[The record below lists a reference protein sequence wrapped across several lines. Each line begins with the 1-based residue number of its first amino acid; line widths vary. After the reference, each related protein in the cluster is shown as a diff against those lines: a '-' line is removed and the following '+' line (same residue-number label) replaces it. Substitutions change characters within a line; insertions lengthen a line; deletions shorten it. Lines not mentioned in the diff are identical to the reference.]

1 MFGSRCWTGR
11 PTPGGR
17 RRRWPPW
24 RRPGWP
30 RPAWRSR
37 PCCTRGAAPSRAEPM
52 RIALVT
58 DAWQPQVNGVV
69 TTLVELVSG
78 LRAAG
83 HEVLLIEPSA
93 FRRVPCPGYPGL
105 EMAWRPGRE
114 VARRLDEAAADA
126 VHIATE
132 GPLGWAARRHCRRR
146 GWRFST
152 AFHTRFPEILAGAL
166 HLPVS
171 WGYALFR
178 HFHAASDSVMVPT
191 EGMLRILQRH
201 RFERLQRWDH
211 GVDLSLFQP
220 QPRTDLDLPGT
231 KLVYG
236 EGPLAESLQARYP
249 QVGWRGVVA
258 RETLPRL
265 YDSADA
271 FVFPGRSETF
281 GLVMLESL
289 ACGTPVAAYPVAG
302 PLDVLGDSGAGVMDE
317 DLRAAALRALDVPRA
332 RARAHAERHGLP
344 AVTQRFLELLVPAM
358 APPRHGTVTVPS

>member
-1 MFGSRCWTGR
+1 
-11 PTPGGR
+11 
-17 RRRWPPW
+17 
-24 RRPGWP
+24 
-30 RPAWRSR
+30 
-37 PCCTRGAAPSRAEPM
+37 M

-201 RFERLQRWDH
+201 GFERLQRWDH

-220 QPRTDLDLPGT
+220 QPRTDLGLPRPVWLHVGRLSWEKNLQAFLDLDLPGT

-249 QVGWRGVVA
+249 QVVWRGVVA

-265 YDSADA
+265 YASADA

-332 RARAHAERHGLP
+332 RARAHAERRGWP

>member
-1 MFGSRCWTGR
+1 
-11 PTPGGR
+11 
-17 RRRWPPW
+17 
-24 RRPGWP
+24 
-30 RPAWRSR
+30 
-37 PCCTRGAAPSRAEPM
+37 M

-114 VARRLDEAAADA
+114 VARRLDEAAPDA
-126 VHIATE
+126 IHIATE

-201 RFERLQRWDH
+201 GFERLQRWDH
-211 GVDLSLFQP
+211 GVDLSLFRP
-220 QPRTDLDLPGT
+220 QPRMDLGLPRPVWLHVGRLSWEKNLQAFLDLDLPGT

-249 QVGWRGVVA
+249 QVVWRGVVA

-265 YDSADA
+265 YASADA

-332 RARAHAERHGLP
+332 VARAHAERRGWP

-358 APPRHGTVTVPS
+358 APPRHGAVTVPS

>member
-1 MFGSRCWTGR
+1 
-11 PTPGGR
+11 
-17 RRRWPPW
+17 
-24 RRPGWP
+24 
-30 RPAWRSR
+30 
-37 PCCTRGAAPSRAEPM
+37 M

-78 LRAAG
+78 LRAAR

-114 VARRLDEAAADA
+114 VARRLDEAAPDA
-126 VHIATE
+126 IHIATE

-201 RFERLQRWDH
+201 GFERLQRWDH

-220 QPRTDLDLPGT
+220 QPRTDLGLPRPVWLHVGRLSWEKNLQAFLDLDLPGT

-236 EGPLAESLQARYP
+236 EGPLAESLQPRYP
-249 QVGWRGVVA
+249 QVVWRGVVA

-265 YDSADA
+265 YASADA

-332 RARAHAERHGLP
+332 RARAHAERRGWP

-358 APPRHGTVTVPS
+358 APPRHGPVTVPS